1 MGVDALRMC
10 DLENLPTKNQQPI
23 DLGVDGMSLCE
34 HEPQD
39 SDTLAKAV
47 APAPPSF
54 NKWLADA
61 LVKEEAANRIQ
72 LFLRYHFK
80 LRVGVDASIERTAS
94 TASSLDSLEVPE
106 ELDEDHLQ
114 YEILLWY
121 GSSLGSVGFTSCD
134 ITGYPCVEV
143 AEGND
148 SLPGMWSLRE
158 GDFLIAINERS
169 TKRSAVPF
177 EAVMQILDSG
187 VRPAVLR
194 FRRPASHELQSL
206 TKRPRRSSTTE
217 RTDRSKS
224 RERLER
230 SLSYVIW
237 REEDGPLGISLKPE
251 NGKSY
256 PVVMAM
262 NKSGVAGRGGKHS
275 RISVGDQLLTI
286 NHYDVFRLGFK
297 KLCQVM
303 QFAPK
308 PLVLTFRR
316 TSPEPIQPR
325 SLDL

>member
-1 MGVDALRMC
+1 MGVDALQRC
-10 DLENLPTKNQQPI
+10 KLEIPANNQPIELDMESFTMYDQQP
-23 DLGVDGMSLCE
+23 
-34 HEPQD
+34 PD
-39 SDTLAKAV
+39 STDCFKAV

-54 NKWLADA
+54 NKWLAEA
-61 LVKEEAANRIQ
+61 LVKEEAASKIQ
-72 LFLRYHFK
+72 LFLRYHLK
-80 LRVGVDASIERTAS
+80 LRHSINASIQRTVS
-94 TASSLDSLEVPE
+94 TASSLDSLPIPD

-121 GSSLGSVGFTSCD
+121 GSSLGAVGFTSCE

-148 SLPGMWSLRE
+148 SLPGMWNMRE
-158 GDFLIAINERS
+158 GDFLISINERS
-169 TKRSAVPF
+169 TRRSVVPF
-177 EAVMQILDSG
+177 NAVMQILDSG

-194 FRRPASHELQSL
+194 FRRPAAHELQSL
-206 TKRPRRSSTTE
+206 TKRPRRSVT
-217 RTDRSKS
+217 RTDRQKG

-230 SLSYVIW
+230 ALSYVIW

-251 NGKSY
+251 QGKSY
-256 PVVMAM
+256 PVVMDM
-262 NKSGVAGRGGKHS
+262 NKSGVAGRGGKS
-275 RISVGDQLLTI
+275 RVSVGDQLLTI

-297 KLCQVM
+297 KMCQVM

-316 TSPEPIQPR
+316 TAPEPMEPR

>member
-1 MGVDALRMC
+1 MGVDALLMR
-10 DLENLPTKNQQPI
+10 DLEEAFPTQNQ
-23 DLGVDGMSLCE
+23 LGMDVTCE
-34 HEPQD
+34 QQPQD
-39 SDTLAKAV
+39 SGNCIKSV

-54 NKWLADA
+54 NKWLAEA
-61 LVKEEAANRIQ
+61 LVKEEAACRIQ
-72 LFLRYHFK
+72 LFLRYHLK
-80 LRVGVDASIERTAS
+80 LRQSSNASIERTAS
-94 TASSLDSLEVPE
+94 TASSLDSLPVPE
-106 ELDEDHLQ
+106 GLDEDHLQ
-114 YEILLWY
+114 YDILLWY

-134 ITGYPCVEV
+134 ITGYPCVEM

-148 SLPGMWSLRE
+148 SLPGMWNIRE
-158 GDFLIAINERS
+158 GDFLISINERS
-169 TKRSAVPF
+169 TKRSVVPF
-177 EAVMQILDSG
+177 DAVMQILDSG

-206 TKRPRRSSTTE
+206 TKRPRRMSTTA
-217 RTDRSKS
+217 RTDRQKS

-262 NKSGVAGRGGKHS
+262 NKSGVVGRGRKHS
-275 RISVGDQLLTI
+275 KVSVGDQLLTI
-286 NHYDVFRLGFK
+286 NHYDVFHLGFK
-297 KLCQVM
+297 KMCQVM

-316 TSPEPIQPR
+316 TSPESIEPR

>member
-1 MGVDALRMC
+1 MGTDALQRC
-10 DLENLPTKNQQPI
+10 DLETLPTKTQPKM
-23 DLGVDGMSLCE
+23 DVDRQ
-34 HEPQD
+34 PQD
-39 SDTLAKAV
+39 DDSPIKAV

-54 NKWLADA
+54 NKWLAEA
-61 LVKEEAANRIQ
+61 LAREEAASKIQQ
-72 LFLRYHFK
+72 LFLGYRLK
-80 LRVGVDASIERTAS
+80 LRASANASMQRTAS
-94 TASSLDSLEVPE
+94 TASSLDSLDTPE

-121 GSSLGSVGFTSCD
+121 GSSLGSVGFVSCE
-134 ITGYPCVEV
+134 ITGYPCVQV

-148 SLPGMWSLRE
+148 SLPGMWNLRE
-158 GDFLIAINERS
+158 GDYLISINDRS
-169 TKRSAVPF
+169 TKHAAAPF
-177 EAVMQILDSG
+177 DAVMQILDSG

-206 TKRPRRSSTTE
+206 TKRLRRMSLTA
-217 RTDRSKS
+217 RTDRQKS

-251 NGKSY
+251 KGKSY

-262 NKSGVAGRGGKHS
+262 NKSGVAGRGGKQNKV
-275 RISVGDQLLTI
+275 SVGDQLLTI

-297 KLCQVM
+297 KMCQVM

-316 TSPEPIQPR
+316 TSPEPTEPR

>member
-1 MGVDALRMC
+1 MGVDALQLC
-10 DLENLPTKNQQPI
+10 DLETFTTKNHATNVV
-23 DLGVDGMSLCE
+23 DLE
-34 HEPQD
+34 RQPQD
-39 SDTLAKAV
+39 CGSPIKAV

-54 NKWLADA
+54 NKWLAEA
-61 LVKEEAANRIQ
+61 LVREEAASKIQ
-72 LFLRYHFK
+72 LFLRYRLK
-80 LRVGVDASIERTAS
+80 LRASANASMQRTAS
-94 TASSLDSLEVPE
+94 TASSLDSLGMPE

-121 GSSLGSVGFTSCD
+121 GSSLGSVGFVSCD
-134 ITGYPCVEV
+134 ITEYPCVEV

-148 SLPGMWSLRE
+148 SLPGMWNLRE
-158 GDFLIAINERS
+158 GDYLISINERS
-169 TKRSAVPF
+169 TKRAAAPF
-177 EAVMQILDSG
+177 DAVMQILDSG

-206 TKRPRRSSTTE
+206 TKRPRRMSLTA
-217 RTDRSKS
+217 RTDRQKS

-251 NGKSY
+251 KGKSY

-262 NKSGVAGRGGKHS
+262 NKSGVAGRGGKHNKV
-275 RISVGDQLLTI
+275 SVGDQLLTI
-286 NHYDVFRLGFK
+286 NHFDVFRLGFK
-297 KLCQVM
+297 KMCQVM

-316 TSPEPIQPR
+316 TSPEPMEPR

>member
-1 MGVDALRMC
+1 MGIEALQMC
-10 DLENLPTKNQQPI
+10 DLDTPLTKNQLAEL
-23 DLGVDGMSLCE
+23 DSMCGE
-34 HEPQD
+34 HQPQD
-39 SDTLAKAV
+39 SGSLLKAV

-54 NKWLADA
+54 NKWLAEA
-61 LVKEEAANRIQ
+61 LVKEEAASKIQ
-72 LFLRYHFK
+72 LFMRYRLK
-80 LRVGVDASIERTAS
+80 LRESANASMQRTAS
-94 TASSLDSLEVPE
+94 TSSSLDSLAMPE

-121 GSSLGSVGFTSCD
+121 GSSLGSVGFVSCD

-143 AEGND
+143 ADGND

-158 GDFLIAINERS
+158 GDFLISINERS
-169 TKRSAVPF
+169 TKRSVAPF
-177 EAVMQILDSG
+177 NAVMQILDSG

-194 FRRPASHELQSL
+194 FRRPASHELRSL
-206 TKRPRRSSTTE
+206 TKRPRRSSITE
-217 RTDRSKS
+217 RSSRQKS

-237 REEDGPLGISLKPE
+237 REEDGPLGVSLKPVK
-251 NGKSY
+251 GQPY

-262 NKSGVAGRGGKHS
+262 SKSGVAGRGGKHNKV
-275 RISVGDQLLTI
+275 SVGDQLLTI
-286 NHYDVFRLGFK
+286 NHYDVFQLGFK
-297 KLCQVM
+297 KMCQVM

-316 TSPEPIQPR
+316 TSPETSEPR

>member
-1 MGVDALRMC
+1 MGVDALRVC
-10 DLENLPTKNQQPI
+10 ELETLPIENQPMDHAEVQPQESGNY
-23 DLGVDGMSLCE
+23 L
-34 HEPQD
+34 
-39 SDTLAKAV
+39 KAV

-54 NKWLADA
+54 NKWLAEA
-61 LVKEEAANRIQ
+61 LVEEEAASKIQ
-72 LFLRYHFK
+72 LFLRYRLK
-80 LRVGVDASIERTAS
+80 LRRSANASMQRTVS
-94 TASSLDSLEVPE
+94 TASSTESLSIPV
-106 ELDEDHLQ
+106 ELDEDHRQ

-148 SLPGMWSLRE
+148 TLPGMWNIRE
-158 GDFLIAINERS
+158 GDFLISINERS
-169 TKRSAVPF
+169 TRRSVVPF
-177 EAVMQILDSG
+177 DAVMQILDSG

-194 FRRPASHELQSL
+194 FRRPSSHELQSL
-206 TKRPRRSSTTE
+206 TMRPRRPALTA
-217 RTDRSKS
+217 RTDRQKS

-256 PVVMAM
+256 PVVKDMT
-262 NKSGVAGRGGKHS
+262 KSGVVGRSGEKLNKV
-275 RISVGDQLLTI
+275 SVGDQLLTI
-286 NHYDVFRLGFK
+286 NHHDVFRLGFK
-297 KLCQVM
+297 KMCQVM

-316 TSPEPIQPR
+316 TSPEPIESR

>member
-1 MGVDALRMC
+1 MGVDALQLR
-10 DLENLPTKNQQPI
+10 DLETLPTKNQSMNM
-23 DLGVDGMSLCE
+23 VDVE
-34 HEPQD
+34 RQPQD
-39 SDTLAKAV
+39 DGSVVKAV

-54 NKWLADA
+54 NKWLAEA
-61 LVKEEAANRIQ
+61 LVREEAASKIQ
-72 LFLRYHFK
+72 LFLRYHLK
-80 LRVGVDASIERTAS
+80 LRASANASMQRTAS
-94 TASSLDSLEVPE
+94 TASSLDSLDMPD

-121 GSSLGSVGFTSCD
+121 GSSLGSVGFVSCD
-134 ITGYPCVEV
+134 ITGYPCVEA

-148 SLPGMWSLRE
+148 SLPGMWNLRE
-158 GDFLIAINERS
+158 GDYLISINECS

-177 EAVMQILDSG
+177 DAVVQILDSG

-206 TKRPRRSSTTE
+206 TTRLRRMSLTA
-217 RTDRSKS
+217 RTDRQKS

-251 NGKSY
+251 KGKSY

-262 NKSGVAGRGGKHS
+262 NKSGVAGRGGKHNKV
-275 RISVGDQLLTI
+275 SVGDQLLTI

-297 KLCQVM
+297 KMCQVM

-316 TSPEPIQPR
+316 TSSEPKEPR

>member
-1 MGVDALRMC
+1 MGIDALQRC
-10 DLENLPTKNQQPI
+10 DLETLPTTTQPKM
-23 DLGVDGMSLCE
+23 DVDCQ
-34 HEPQD
+34 PQD
-39 SDTLAKAV
+39 DDSPIKAV

-54 NKWLADA
+54 NKWLAEA
-61 LVKEEAANRIQ
+61 LAREEAASKIQQ
-72 LFLRYHFK
+72 LFLGYRLK
-80 LRVGVDASIERTAS
+80 LRASANASMQRTAS
-94 TASSLDSLEVPE
+94 TASSLDSLDIPE

-121 GSSLGSVGFTSCD
+121 GSSLGSVGFVSCD
-134 ITGYPCVEV
+134 ITGYPCVQV

-148 SLPGMWSLRE
+148 SLPGMWNLRE
-158 GDFLIAINERS
+158 GDYLISINDRS
-169 TKRSAVPF
+169 TKHSAAPF
-177 EAVMQILDSG
+177 DAVMPILDSG

-194 FRRPASHELQSL
+194 FRRPATHELQSL
-206 TKRPRRSSTTE
+206 TKRPRRMSLTA
-217 RTDRSKS
+217 RTDRQKS

-251 NGKSY
+251 KGKSY

-262 NKSGVAGRGGKHS
+262 NKSGVAGRGGKQNKV
-275 RISVGDQLLTI
+275 SVGDQLLTI

-297 KLCQVM
+297 KMCQVM

-316 TSPEPIQPR
+316 TSPEPTEPR

>member
-1 MGVDALRMC
+1 MVVDKTLMRN
-10 DLENLPTKNQQPI
+10 LENVLSTQTIESASSNMREEQ
-23 DLGVDGMSLCE
+23 
-34 HEPQD
+34 PQD
-39 SDTLAKAV
+39 SDNCIKCVT
-47 APAPPSF
+47 PAPPSF
-54 NKWLADA
+54 NKLLTEAVSKEDA
-61 LVKEEAANRIQ
+61 AHKIQ
-72 LFLRYHFK
+72 IFLRYHLK
-80 LRVGVDASIERTAS
+80 LRQCSCTSTEHTTSTTSSMDALS
-94 TASSLDSLEVPE
+94 VPQ

-121 GSSLGSVGFTSCD
+121 GSSLGSLGFISCG

-148 SLPGMWSLRE
+148 SLPGMWNLRE
-158 GDFLIAINERS
+158 GDYLIAINERS
-169 TKRSAVPF
+169 TKRNAVPF
-177 EAVMQILDSG
+177 KAVMQILDSG

-206 TKRPRRSSTTE
+206 TTRPRRLSSIT
-217 RTDRSKS
+217 RTDLQKS

-237 REEDGPLGISLKPE
+237 REEDGPLGMSLKPE

-256 PVVMAM
+256 PVVTAM
-262 NKSGVAGRGGKHS
+262 NESGVAGRGGTGKYG
-275 RISVGDQLLTI
+275 IVSVGDQLLTI
-286 NHYDVFRLGFK
+286 NHHDVFRLGFK
-297 KLCQVM
+297 KMCQVM

-316 TSPEPIQPR
+316 TSPACTEPR

>member
-1 MGVDALRMC
+1 MGVEALQIC
-10 DLENLPTKNQQPI
+10 ELEASLPTKNQPRHLE
-23 DLGVDGMSLCE
+23 DLPQESGSLIR
-34 HEPQD
+34 
-39 SDTLAKAV
+39 AV

-54 NKWLADA
+54 NKWLAEA
-61 LVKEEAANRIQ
+61 LAREEAASKIQ
-72 LFLRYHFK
+72 LFLRYRLK
-80 LRVGVDASIERTAS
+80 LRASMNASLQRTTT
-94 TASSLDSLEVPE
+94 TASSLDSLATPE

-121 GSSLGSVGFTSCD
+121 GSSLGSVGFISCD

-148 SLPGMWSLRE
+148 SLPGMWNLRE
-158 GDFLIAINERS
+158 GDFLISINDRS
-169 TKRSAVPF
+169 TKRSGVPF
-177 EAVMQILDSG
+177 DAVMQIVDSG

-206 TKRPRRSSTTE
+206 TRRPRRLPMAT
-217 RTDRSKS
+217 RTDRQKS

-230 SLSYVIW
+230 SLSYIIW

-251 NGKSY
+251 KGKSY

-262 NKSGVAGRGGKHS
+262 NKSGVVGRGGKHNKV
-275 RISVGDQLLTI
+275 SVGDQLLTI

-297 KLCQVM
+297 KMCQVM

-316 TSPEPIQPR
+316 TSPEPIEPR

>member
-1 MGVDALRMC
+1 MGVDTLQMS
-10 DLENLPTKNQQPI
+10 DLGALPTNNQSIELDMESLSMCEQQP
-23 DLGVDGMSLCE
+23 
-34 HEPQD
+34 PD
-39 SDTLAKAV
+39 STNYLKAV

-61 LVKEEAANRIQ
+61 LAKEEAVSKIQ
-72 LFLRYHFK
+72 LFLRYHLK
-80 LRVGVDASIERTAS
+80 LRHSANASLQGTTS
-94 TASSLDSLEVPE
+94 TASSLGSLPTLE
-106 ELDEDHLQ
+106 ELDDDHRQ

-121 GSSLGSVGFTSCD
+121 GSSLGSIGFISCD

-148 SLPGMWSLRE
+148 SLPGMWNLRE
-158 GDFLIAINERS
+158 GDFLISINERS
-169 TKRSAVPF
+169 TRRSVVPF
-177 EAVMQILDSG
+177 DAVVQILDSG

-206 TKRPRRSSTTE
+206 TKRPRRPSATA
-217 RTDRSKS
+217 RTDRQKS

-237 REEDGPLGISLKPE
+237 REEDGPLGVSLKPE

-262 NKSGVAGRGGKHS
+262 NKSGVVGRGGKHS
-275 RISVGDQLLTI
+275 KVSVGDQLLTI

-297 KLCQVM
+297 KMCQVM

-316 TSPEPIQPR
+316 TSPEPVEPR

>member
-1 MGVDALRMC
+1 MGVDALQLC
-10 DLENLPTKNQQPI
+10 DLETLPTNNQPA
-23 DLGVDGMSLCE
+23 DLDVDRLPLCGE
-34 HEPQD
+34 QPQD
-39 SDTLAKAV
+39 SGNCLKAV
-47 APAPPSF
+47 APAPASF
-54 NKWLADA
+54 NKWLAET
-61 LVKEEAANRIQ
+61 LVQEEAASKIQ
-72 LFLRYHFK
+72 LFLRYRLN
-80 LRVGVDASIERTAS
+80 LRQSTNASVQRTAS
-94 TASSLDSLEVPE
+94 TASSLDSLSIPE

-121 GSSLGSVGFTSCD
+121 GSSLGSVGFTLCE

-148 SLPGMWSLRE
+148 SLPGMWNLRE
-158 GDFLIAINERS
+158 GDFLISINDRS
-169 TKRSAVPF
+169 TRRSVVPF
-177 EAVMQILDSG
+177 DAVMQILDSG

-206 TKRPRRSSTTE
+206 TKRPRRLSLTA
-217 RTDRSKS
+217 RTDRQKS

-230 SLSYVIW
+230 SLSYIIW

-251 NGKSY
+251 KGKSY

-262 NKSGVAGRGGKHS
+262 NTSGVVGRGGGKHNKV
-275 RISVGDQLLTI
+275 SVGDQLLTI

-297 KLCQVM
+297 KMCQVM

-308 PLVLTFRR
+308 PLVLTFRQ
-316 TSPEPIQPR
+316 TSPEPIEPR